1 MSRRFSM
8 GPDEGKRVQRSVYYA
23 SNSDPSEARYMHRMQ
38 ATYTWM
44 FVEDM
49 SHIIPPRANDENY
62 REKVSIT
69 PNIRD
74 LVCRISNGFDSF
86 NDGYHRDIA
95 YPLSEFLRLL
105 MGELC
110 FDGVARFEIA
120 RLFEPGKGTPT
131 AFKLAH
137 LNPFQ
142 LRMTDGQLV
151 QVVPPDTAK
160 QYGVATEIPLP
171 EEDIV
176 TFRLPPLLRRQIAEA
191 CESLNLISLGD
202 STDLFMQ
209 ANASGLPYV
218 FSDHNRAMQ
227 VAIAAA
233 TASIGWNARG
243 AFYERT
249 LPTFW
254 LRREVAFRRFSNQ
267 LRCDL
272 LDQINALLVR
282 IGPRFWI
289 FGKDRN

>member
-171 EEDIV
+171 RGGHCYLSAS
-176 TFRLPPLLRRQIAEA
+176 TPL
-191 CESLNLISLGD
+191 
-202 STDLFMQ
+202 
-209 ANASGLPYV
+209 
-218 FSDHNRAMQ
+218 
-227 VAIAAA
+227 AAA
-233 TASIGWNARG
+233 NCRGMRIPESDKLRGFHQFVHAGQRQWASVCVLRSQSCHAGGDCGSHCVDWV
-243 AFYERT
+243 ERT
-249 LPTFW
+249 RGVL
-254 LRREVAFRRFSNQ
+254 
-267 LRCDL
+267 
-272 LDQINALLVR
+272 
-282 IGPRFWI
+282 
-289 FGKDRN
+289 